1 MASANE
7 GTALVGNVAASRLY
21 VVEEDERGV
30 RYRRATADPRGAGG
44 AVLAAGAPPEPFGL
58 LGSPDPFPLEWIERP
73 PAWLEQGEGV
83 RIALDG
89 PETGRAAGYIR
100 LHGSCYQDGTGA
112 CRMPPPVTY
121 EAFHRGEAQVVDD
134 EGRVKETAVGAIAI
148 VGGHSSRAGAR
159 TATDAIAHIDL
170 PEKAKL
176 RGVLVEDA
184 HGLLF
189 LGAARADMTRVEASM
204 VNQSDV
210 SGEWWPLFERGDDG
224 QVGLT
229 GNDMI
234 GIALVTGG
242 AFRKRI
248 PERFRVLAA
257 ALGRDLDDEEMAL
270 MTWAHTHDQLDTD
283 DPADCGCSEPVAVMT
298 AADLG
303 LDLDLDFTSS
313 ELPAP
318 ADEVQVPMMAAPMDE
333 IAELRAQLE
342 EQQRTIETL
351 QSDME
356 TLQRDLMQ
364 LRASLLME
372 EEVDLPEQVQSQEE
386 ELRAID
392 RRLAQIEQQQQGIA
406 AQQARN
412 ADTAE
417 TPAEPAGVAPGPFDA
432 NRPAQLVR

>member
-1 MASANE
+1 M
-7 GTALVGNVAASRLY
+7 
-21 VVEEDERGV
+21 
-30 RYRRATADPRGAGG
+30 
-44 AVLAAGAPPEPFGL
+44 LAAGTPPEPFGL
-58 LGSPDPFPLEWIERP
+58 LGSPERFPLEWIERP
-73 PAWLEQGEGV
+73 PAWLEDGEGV

-121 EAFHRGEAQVVDD
+121 EAFHRGEAQVVDED
-134 EGRVKETAVGAIAI
+134 GHVKEVAVGAIAI

-270 MTWAHTHDQLDTD
+270 MTRAHTHDPADGADLDDGT
-283 DPADCGCSEPVAVMT
+283 DCGCSTDDLLTSTPVANVAVFT

-303 LDLDLDFTSS
+303 LDLLDDDR
-313 ELPAP
+313 ELVAP
-318 ADEVQVPMMAAPMDE
+318 MRAAVTDEV
-333 IAELRAQLE
+333 AELRALSEQ
-342 EQQRTIETL
+342 QQRTIEEL

-372 EEVDLPEQVQSQEE
+372 EQVDLPEQVASQED

-392 RRLAQIEQQQQGIA
+392 RRLAEIEARQQGIA
-406 AQQARN
+406 QQAARN
-412 ADTAE
+412 EAAAE
-417 TPAEPAGVAPGPFDA
+417 GAPEQPAGVAPGPFDA